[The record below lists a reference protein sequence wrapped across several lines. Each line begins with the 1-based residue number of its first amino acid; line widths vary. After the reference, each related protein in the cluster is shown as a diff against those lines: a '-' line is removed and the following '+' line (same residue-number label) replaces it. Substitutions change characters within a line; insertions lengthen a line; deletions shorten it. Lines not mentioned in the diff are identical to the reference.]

1 MSIEK
6 FMRKDFVTVPMDTTV
21 LEASRLMLD
30 RHVGDVIILD
40 EDMDFNSVPGSPIG
54 ILTDRDIVLAF
65 AKSGRLDPD
74 CKVSTFANG
83 SVMTASIQDG
93 LADTIKKMGRSG
105 IRRIP
110 VLNANKKIVG
120 VLYTDDCLELLG
132 DELNS
137 LASIMK
143 NAMKR
148 EKLQQHLED
157 TEAPYSYL

>member
-6 FMRKDFVTVPMDTTV
+6 FMRKDFVTVPMTTTI
-21 LEASRLMLD
+21 LEAARLMLE

-40 EDMDFNSVPGSPIG
+40 EDMDYNNVPGSPMG

-65 AKSGRLDPD
+65 AKAGRLYPD
-74 CKVSTFANG
+74 GKVSIFANG
-83 SVMTASIQDG
+83 GVMTASINDG
-93 LADTIKKMGRSG
+93 LADIIKKMGRSG
-105 IRRIP
+105 VRRIP
-110 VLNANKKIVG
+110 ILNANKKVVG

-132 DELNS
+132 EELSS
-137 LASIMK
+137 LASIVK

-148 EKLQQHLED
+148 ERLQQRLDD